1 MTPDQVKAEKPA
13 REPPPRKPKRPRSPN
28 KPSQPQRPPP
38 PFAVDAADVVPVPV
52 VSVSLPVAGDAVVN
66 SVPVGL
72 GLIGGALSPV
82 GSALVPIVGLTV
94 IVGD

>member
-1 MTPDQVKAEKPA
+1 M
-13 REPPPRKPKRPRSPN
+13 
-28 KPSQPQRPPP
+28 
-38 PFAVDAADVVPVPV
+38 PVPV